1 MVNTIREEYYGWLLD
16 KVMDDRH
23 LARRSYCK
31 LLSYLFDTEFV
42 WLKSMPMDE
51 NRAIDGL
58 DLRRTFASD
67 CGYIYSDVIDSM
79 GHSPC
84 SMLEMMIAVAVR
96 CEVHIM
102 QDEEFGNRTGQWFW
116 TMIVNLG
123 LDSQTDEHFDECA
136 ADAIIAIFTNRQ
148 YERNG
153 EGGGL
158 FVIHNSRYDMRTT
171 EIWYQLNYYLSEM
184 EGIRR

>member
-1 MVNTIREEYYGWLLD
+1 
-16 KVMDDRH
+16 
-23 LARRSYCK
+23 
-31 LLSYLFDTEFV
+31 
-42 WLKSMPMDE
+42 
-51 NRAIDGL
+51 
-58 DLRRTFASD
+58 
-67 CGYIYSDVIDSM
+67 M

-123 LDSQTDEHFDECA
+123 LDCQTDEHFDECA
-136 ADAIIAIFTNRQ
+136 ADAIIAIFTNRL